1 MKDASLCQVCPL
13 PSTLAEL
20 FAEVNQKG
28 QLTLTDRYRLRAA
41 ILNNPLSEDEFDLIN
56 RLLYSVRR
64 GLLKLVHE
72 L

>member
-1 MKDASLCQVCPL
+1 MKDATLCQVCPL

-41 ILNNPLSEDEFDLIN
+41 ILNNPLNQDEFDLIN

-64 GLLKLVHE
+64 GLLKVGHE

>member
-1 MKDASLCQVCPL
+1 MKDATLCQVCPL

-41 ILNNPLSEDEFDLIN
+41 ILNNPLNQDEFDLIN
-56 RLLYSVRR
+56 RLLYAVRR
-64 GLLKLVHE
+64 GLLKVVHE